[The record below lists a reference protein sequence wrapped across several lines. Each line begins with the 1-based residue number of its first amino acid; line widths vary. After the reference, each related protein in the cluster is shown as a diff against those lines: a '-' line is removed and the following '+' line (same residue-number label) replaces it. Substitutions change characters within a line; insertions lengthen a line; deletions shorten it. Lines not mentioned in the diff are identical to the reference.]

1 MEGVHRSLE
10 EGAELDV
17 IDGLVLVAVEQRK
30 AKLDPLA
37 QRASDKRREAVA
49 VSSQS
54 IQNAKAKRIGLDCE

>member
-17 IDGLVLVAVEQRK
+17 IDRLVLVAVEQCK
-30 AKLDPLA
+30 TKLDPLA
-37 QRASDKRREAVA
+37 QRASDKRRKAVA

-54 IQNAKAKRIGLDCE
+54 KSKAKRIGLRVIA